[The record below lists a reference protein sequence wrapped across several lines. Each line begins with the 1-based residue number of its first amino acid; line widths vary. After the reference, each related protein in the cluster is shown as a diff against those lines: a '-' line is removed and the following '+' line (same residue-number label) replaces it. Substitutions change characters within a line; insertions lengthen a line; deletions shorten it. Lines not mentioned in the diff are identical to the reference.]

1 VATALLGRILPMPV
15 TDRINLE
22 QAPTDLEGE
31 SSMPSLDPDSG
42 PVVASTEYR
51 IARRDIRAFLA
62 ATSRVRRM
70 RRRNGARRWA
80 LLHDAADPEI
90 WVERYETP
98 TWLDYLRMR
107 ERMTMIDREVEA
119 EVLTYHRGETQPL
132 TRYLL
137 SHIPATTDGED
148 GAGARDQRAT
158 VFDPT
163 LPPGLATKRF

>member
-1 VATALLGRILPMPV
+1 MPV

-70 RRRNGARRWA
+70 RRRNGARR
-80 LLHDAADPEI
+80 
-90 WVERYETP
+90 
-98 TWLDYLRMR
+98 
-107 ERMTMIDREVEA
+107 
-119 EVLTYHRGETQPL
+119 
-132 TRYLL
+132 
-137 SHIPATTDGED
+137 
-148 GAGARDQRAT
+148 
-158 VFDPT
+158 
-163 LPPGLATKRF
+163 

>member
-1 VATALLGRILPMPV
+1 MP
-15 TDRINLE
+15 TGAR
-22 QAPTDLEGE
+22 
-31 SSMPSLDPDSG
+31 DSG
-42 PVVASTEYR
+42 PGVESAASR
-51 IARRDIRAFLA
+51 FARRDFRPFLA
-62 ATSRVRRM
+62 APSRVRRM

-90 WVERYETP
+90 WIERYETP

-107 ERMTMIDREVEA
+107 ERMTIIDRQVEA
-119 EVLTYHRGETQPL
+119 EVLACHRGETQPL

-148 GAGARDQRAT
+148 GADVRNQRDT

-163 LPPGLATKRF
+163 LPPGLATKRL